1 MAEDEA
7 PLRCVPDDEKAE
19 LRARLEALRERRR
32 QALRESLHPKER
44 PSPSSRPYVNAAG
57 DLIEPGDFDA
67 FEGHDPDEDPELW
80 G

>member
-7 PLRCVPDDEKAE
+7 PQRRVPDDQKAE
-19 LRARLEALRERRR
+19 LRARFEALRKHRR
-32 QALRESLHPKER
+32 QVLRESLRPKEL
-44 PSPSSRPYVNAAG
+44 PSPSSRPYINAAG

-67 FEGHDPDEDPELW
+67 FEGYDPDEDPELW

>member
-7 PLRCVPDDEKAE
+7 PLRRVPDDQKPE
-19 LRARLEALRERRR
+19 LRARFEALWERRR
-32 QALRESLHPKER
+32 QVRRESLHPKER

-67 FEGHDPDEDPELW
+67 FEGYDPDEDPELW